1 MKAVAGLLA
10 VLLMLSCASLAQ
22 TTPAQQT
29 AAGGESSRPEAAG
42 QEAAGQT
49 STPSASPAVSA
60 PSTEVAA
67 ASAGAVPAVAATPLA
82 PGAKIFLEPMNG
94 FEQLL
99 ADAIHEKK
107 VPVVLVNDRAD
118 ADFVMSGEARVKNP
132 NILTGMVL
140 SKRGGANIAMK
151 DARTGNLVFACNF
164 HRVDGGERD
173 GDIYIGW
180 AGQCAGHLKKALKK
194 ATEKK

>member
-22 TTPAQQT
+22 TTPSSEAP
-29 AAGGESSRPEAAG
+29 AA
-42 QEAAGQT
+42 
-49 STPSASPAVSA
+49 
-60 PSTEVAA
+60 VAA
-67 ASAGAVPAVAATPLA
+67 APFA
-82 PGAKIFLEPMNG
+82 PGAKVFLEPMNG

-99 ADAIHEKK
+99 ADAIREKK
-107 VPVVLVNDRAD
+107 VPVVLVKDRAD
-118 ADFVMSGEARVKNP
+118 ADFVMSGEAHVKNP

-194 ATEKK
+194 K